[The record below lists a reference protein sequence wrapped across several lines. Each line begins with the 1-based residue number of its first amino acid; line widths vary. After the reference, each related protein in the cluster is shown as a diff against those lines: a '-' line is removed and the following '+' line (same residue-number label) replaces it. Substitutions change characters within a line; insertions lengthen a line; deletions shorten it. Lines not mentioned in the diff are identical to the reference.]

1 MPAVAGLRQNW
12 GRGANQGGGLE
23 GGGVGGGGVM
33 RLDVKNVAHG
43 LLFCVFCVR

>member
-12 GRGANQGGGLE
+12 GRGASQGGGRR
-23 GGGVGGGGVM
+23 VVVVGVM

>member
-12 GRGANQGGGLE
+12 GRGASR
-23 GGGVGGGGVM
+23 GGVGGVM

-43 LLFCVFCVR
+43 LLFCVR

>member
-12 GRGANQGGGLE
+12 G
-23 GGGVGGGGVM
+23 GGVQVRVGGAV